1 MTIFSLTDFV
11 VCADSLYEVNDLTAN
26 QYITLLN
33 AIFARKPEVL
43 ALQSLYHNPDFILAC
58 DSEDVRE
65 SLYLRDLLHLGQ
77 RLEPLML
84 GSIESQGD
92 GLLKWSIKT
101 GLHNFS
107 ASMSSE
113 LPQEFVNIIY
123 HMFSSGDEM
132 ILSACQKMA
141 ASDDSQYVEAALA
154 REWDIY
160 CRNKSLRDS
169 VGVTGGEP
177 LSSSSLV
184 ESTMIKASDNEDD
197 SVESKSAFPECLLTA
212 VACLTDQGE
221 LTEDAAAGILASYA
235 RGNSL
240 IHDIYDHYVEFGGVA
255 GKLAAWLWYFFFEI
269 NCVSF
274 DLPLEPLHFKTFFR
288 W

>member
-1 MTIFSLTDFV
+1 MCNIVRQCVLTKHYLVSLVSYFVQGLKAVAKILIDGKEEQELTAGTDAMETAMTIFSLTDFV
-11 VCADSLYEVNDLTAN
+11 ICADSLYEVNDLTAN

-33 AIFARKPEVL
+33 AIFAGKPEVL

-123 HMFSSGDEM
+123 HMFSSGGRF
-132 ILSACQKMA
+132 
-141 ASDDSQYVEAALA
+141 V
-154 REWDIY
+154 
-160 CRNKSLRDS
+160 
-169 VGVTGGEP
+169 V
-177 LSSSSLV
+177 
-184 ESTMIKASDNEDD
+184 
-197 SVESKSAFPECLLTA
+197 
-212 VACLTDQGE
+212 
-221 LTEDAAAGILASYA
+221 ILAP
-235 RGNSL
+235 
-240 IHDIYDHYVEFGGVA
+240 I
-255 GKLAAWLWYFFFEI
+255 I
-269 NCVSF
+269 N
-274 DLPLEPLHFKTFFR
+274 T
-288 W
+288 